1 MKITL
6 EQVLDKSNARLSIG
20 PDVGKKVLERNLEKM
35 KNWKKSRIEF
45 FFDENGRLIREP
57 RDESKDDWKIISS
70 SRKHVRKSLQSII
83 KDAKM
88 KDDKIKTPV
97 GGVLGKLTSQ
107 LISRENIMGKFKNA
121 EVDLNPEE
129 ND

>member
-20 PDVGKKVLERNLEKM
+20 PDSGKKVLERNLEKM

>member
-6 EQVLDKSNARLSIG
+6 EQVLDKSNARISIG
-20 PDVGKKVLERNLEKM
+20 PDSGKRVLERNLEKM

-57 RDESKDDWKIISS
+57 RDEAKDDWKFISS

-83 KDAKM
+83 NDAKM
-88 KDDKIKTPV
+88 KDDKIKAPV
-97 GGVLGKLTSQ
+97 GGFGKFACQ
-107 LISRENIMGKFKNA
+107 LISKENIMGKFKNA

>member
-20 PDVGKKVLERNLEKM
+20 PDSGKKVLERNLEKM

-97 GGVLGKLTSQ
+97 GGVRKLSAQ
-107 LISRENIMGKFKNA
+107 LISKENIMAKFKNA

>member
-20 PDVGKKVLERNLEKM
+20 PDSGKKVLERNLEKM

-88 KDDKIKTPV
+88 KDDKIKTPI
-97 GGVLGKLTSQ
+97 GGVRKLSAQ
-107 LISRENIMGKFKNA
+107 LISKENIMAKFKNA

>member
-6 EQVLDKSNARLSIG
+6 EQVVENSTRRRYIG
-20 PDVGKKVLERNLEKM
+20 PDSGKKVLESNLEKM
-35 KNWKKSRIEF
+35 KDWKKKQVENL
-45 FFDENGRLIREP
+45 FDDNDSLAKTTENQ
-57 RDESKDDWKIISS
+57 DDYKIVVS
-70 SRKHVRKSLQSII
+70 SRKLVQKSLQKII
-83 KDAKM
+83 NEAKK
-88 KDDKIKTPV
+88 KDDKIKARV
-97 GGVLGKLTSQ
+97 GDYRRLTSQ

>member
-1 MKITL
+1 MHMNILVTVQNGYKI
-6 EQVLDKSNARLSIG
+6 VANC
-20 PDVGKKVLERNLEKM
+20 
-35 KNWKKSRIEF
+35 
-45 FFDENGRLIREP
+45 
-57 RDESKDDWKIISS
+57 
-70 SRKHVRKSLQSII
+70 RKYVRKSLQIII

-97 GGVLGKLTSQ
+97 GGVRKLSAQ
-107 LISRENIMGKFKNA
+107 LISKENIMAKFKNA

>member
-1 MKITL
+1 
-6 EQVLDKSNARLSIG
+6 
-20 PDVGKKVLERNLEKM
+20 M

-97 GGVLGKLTSQ
+97 GGVRKLSAQ
-107 LISRENIMGKFKNA
+107 LISKENIMAKFKNA

>member
-20 PDVGKKVLERNLEKM
+20 PDSGKKVLERNLEKM

-97 GGVLGKLTSQ
+97 GGVLGKFTSQ

>member
-6 EQVLDKSNARLSIG
+6 EQVLEKSNARLYIG
-20 PDVGKKVLERNLEKM
+20 PDSGKKVLERNLKKI

-57 RDESKDDWKIISS
+57 RDEAKDDWKIISS
-70 SRKHVRKSLQSII
+70 TRKLVRTSLKII
-83 KDAKM
+83 IRDEKK
-88 KDDKIKTPV
+88 KDDKIKVPLANLAT
-97 GGVLGKLTSQ
+97 LAAQ
-107 LISRENIMGKFKNA
+107 LISKENIMGKFKNA
-121 EVDLNPEE
+121 ELDLNPEE